1 MDKLIDYF
9 KKQSGTWGISV
20 HSAQDPAKSI
30 QINELETYPLASAGK
45 VAMGYGIAKLV
56 EKGEVNWEDVVSKV
70 KVDPREDS
78 EQLYPHWQK
87 RNTLQLGQVVEGMI
101 ACHDVQ
107 LAKSCANQL
116 GGFSRIQ
123 SQVDQ
128 NFWSINVT
136 EEPRDDANRG
146 QLVEIAKLVQDIYT
160 RYQQD
165 PDTWEPVI
173 QGMVRMQDKHVRI
186 PYHHQA
192 NMTGGLSGSLI
203 EINILGAFHETPYIV
218 VVAAKDLENRE
229 EADRF
234 LDDIMYP
241 LYNMWKNKKD
251 E

>member
-1 MDKLIDYF
+1 MDKLIDCF

-20 HSAQDPAKSI
+20 HSAQDLDRSI

-56 EKGEVNWEDVVSKV
+56 EEGEMNWDDVVSEV

-78 EQLYPHWQK
+78 EQLYPHWQ
-87 RNTLQLGQVVEGMI
+87 RRDTLQLRQVVEGMI
-101 ACHDVQ
+101 ACHDVE
-107 LAKSCANQL
+107 LAKACANQL

-123 SQVDQ
+123 SQIDK
-128 NFWSINVT
+128 NFLSINVT
-136 EEPRDDANRG
+136 EDPRDEENRG
-146 QLVEIAKLVQDIYT
+146 QLVEIAKLVQTIYNS
-160 RYQQD
+160 YQQD

-186 PYHHQA
+186 PYYHQV
-192 NMTGGLSGSLI
+192 NMTGGLPGSLI
-203 EINILGAFHETPYIV
+203 EISVLGAFQENPYIV
-218 VVAAKDLENRE
+218 VIAAKGLENRE
-229 EADRF
+229 EADR
-234 LDDIMYP
+234 LVDDIMYP